1 MLMPIHNLC
10 NLYTAQKLNESHHC
24 AAKNMLCNTF
34 YIFNFCF
41 FFAKDDDKQ
50 VQDNSINDENLY
62 PGIPNMPR
70 PRDGGRSS
78 ISGKRYGF
86 CLKNWSLIFGL
97 IIVWVLQ
104 PRFPTILL
112 PTGKAGFLDSTIF
125 ATWVPIIVTP
135 SGSSR
140 T

>member
-50 VQDNSINDENLY
+50 VQDNSIKILL
-62 PGIPNMPR
+62 M
-70 PRDGGRSS
+70 
-78 ISGKRYGF
+78 K
-86 CLKNWSLIFGL
+86 IFT
-97 IIVWVLQ
+97 
-104 PRFPTILL
+104 PAFPTCQDQGMAAGHLYL
-112 PTGKAGFLDSTIF
+112 AKDTGFVWKTDHWFLD
-125 ATWVPIIVTP
+125 W
-135 SGSSR
+135 
-140 T
+140 